1 MKNPMRSSRW
11 LAFFSVGFALA
22 AATAGWAQA
31 DALPPAAP
39 VAVEQE
45 SLHLAPYEQH
55 SDFTVAIRSV
65 AAKIDTLIV
74 PLTKRQKGGIAGGA
88 DAITLDNLQT
98 SRTGLGHQIAKLE
111 DVTPENWV
119 SVRDAV
125 LEALVQTQD
134 AYAKAAQEYNN
145 HP

>member
-1 MKNPMRSSRW
+1 MR
-11 LAFFSVGFALA
+11 LACCR
-22 AATAGWAQA
+22 
-31 DALPPAAP
+31 PAAL
-39 VAVEQE
+39 ER
-45 SLHLAPYEQH
+45 SLQAGNEE
-55 SDFTVAIRSV
+55 FTGTEKYSSAR
-65 AAKIDTLIV
+65 
-74 PLTKRQKGGIAGGA
+74 
-88 DAITLDNLQT
+88 QT
-98 SRTGLGHQIAKLE
+98 SRTQLGHQISKLE